1 MQIPI
6 GDNALGRPASSIDE
20 SPSAPPQP
28 RPRLPFIAR
37 QFPPFSPRQWR
48 VFGISATAGIF
59 DNYDIALLSLALK
72 QIQRGLGIAEARLG
86 ATLSLIRLGYLASLA
101 LSPLADVF
109 GRRQLLLYTI
119 VGYTIFTGISAVAPH
134 TGSFVTAQFVA
145 RAFSG
150 AEATVSLVILAEEV
164 DAAVRGWALGMQGAL
179 SVSGYGL
186 AAIVF
191 GMIGIIPF
199 GWRGLYALALFPL
212 VLIIPLRRILPESR
226 RFEQVHQT
234 QIIRPSLL
242 APLRA
247 LLSSYPTRLLSI
259 FAVVFVG
266 SMAGGAV
273 GFFVPKY
280 LQEAHH
286 WSPARV
292 SSLYVFGGAL
302 GIIGNIAAGRISDRF
317 GRRVTGPLFIA
328 MEAIMAYQLYTIRT
342 GAVVILWIG
351 WLFCDQAGVT
361 VANAYS
367 TELFPT
373 ASRSAAAGA
382 LYIARFGGNALG
394 LLGEGML
401 YGVMG
406 SHWTAIRMLTLCWLF
421 TAALMYLL
429 FPETAR
435 RELEEIAPADIRVK
449 TG

>member
-1 MQIPI
+1 M
-6 GDNALGRPASSIDE
+6 RPSE
-20 SPSAPPQP
+20 APPP
-28 RPRLPFIAR
+28 LPSPVPSNGGEERRAPRLPFIAR
-37 QFPPFSPRQWR
+37 RFPPFSARQWR
-48 VFGISATAGIF
+48 VFGISTTAGFF
-59 DNYDIALLSLALK
+59 DNYDTALLSLALR

-86 ATLSLIRLGYLASLA
+86 ATLSLIRMGYLMSLA

-119 VGYTIFTGISAVAPH
+119 VGYTIFTGMSAVAPN
-134 TGSFVTAQFVA
+134 TGGFVAAQFVA

-191 GMIGIIPF
+191 GMIRIIPF

-212 VLIIPLRRILPESR
+212 ALIIPLRRILPESR
-226 RFEQVHQT
+226 RFERAHQT
-234 QIIRPSLL
+234 QIMRPSVL

-247 LLSSYPTRLLSI
+247 LLGSYPRRLLSI
-259 FAVVFVG
+259 FTVVFVG

-280 LQEAHH
+280 LQEVHY

-292 SSLYVFGGAL
+292 SSLYVLGGAL

-317 GRRVTGPLFIA
+317 GRRVIGPLFIA
-328 MEAIMAYQLYTIRT
+328 MEAVLAYQLYTIRT
-342 GAVVILWIG
+342 EAVVILWIG
-351 WLFCDQAGVT
+351 WLFCDQAGLTVT
-361 VANAYS
+361 NAYS
-367 TELFPT
+367 AELFPT
-373 ASRSAAAGA
+373 AFRSAAAGA
-382 LYIARFGGNALG
+382 LYVARFGGGALG
-394 LLGEGML
+394 LLAEGML

-406 SHWTAIRMLTLCWLF
+406 SHWAAIRTLALCWLF
-421 TAALMYLL
+421 AATLMYLL

-435 RELEEIAPADIRVK
+435 RELEEIAPPALA
-449 TG
+449 

>member
-1 MQIPI
+1 MQIPVTDDPP
-6 GDNALGRPASSIDE
+6 GTPASPMEESI
-20 SPSAPPQP
+20 SIRP

-37 QFPPFSPRQWR
+37 RFPPFNPRQWR
-48 VFGISATAGIF
+48 VFGISTTAGFF
-59 DNYDIALLSLALK
+59 DNYDTALLSLALR
-72 QIQRGLGIAEARLG
+72 QIQRGLGIADARLG
-86 ATLSLIRLGYLASLA
+86 ATLSLIRIGYLVSLA

-119 VGYTIFTGISAVAPH
+119 VGYTIFTGMSAVAPD
-134 TGSFVTAQFVA
+134 TGSFVATQFVA

-179 SVSGYGL
+179 SATGYGL

-226 RFEQVHQT
+226 RFERVHQT
-234 QIIRPSLL
+234 QIMRPSIL
-242 APLRA
+242 APMRA
-247 LLSSYPTRLLSI
+247 LLSSYPRRLLSI
-259 FAVVFVG
+259 VAVVFVG

-280 LQEAHH
+280 LQEVHH

-302 GIIGNIAAGRISDRF
+302 GIVGNIAAGRISDRF
-317 GRRVTGPLFIA
+317 GRRVIGPLFIA
-328 MEAIMAYQLYTIRT
+328 MEAILAYQLYTIRT

-361 VANAYS
+361 VTNAYS
-367 TELFPT
+367 AELFPT
-373 ASRSAAAGA
+373 TFRSAAAGV
-382 LYIARFGGNALG
+382 LYVARYSGGALG

-401 YGVMG
+401 YGLLG
-406 SHWTAIRMLTLCWLF
+406 SHWAAIRILTLCWLF

-435 RELEEIAPADIRVK
+435 RELEEIA
-449 TG
+449 T

>member
-1 MQIPI
+1 MQIPVT
-6 GDNALGRPASSIDE
+6 DDAPGRPASLMDE
-20 SPSAPPQP
+20 SPSPLPQP
-28 RPRLPFIAR
+28 RRRRLFIAR

-48 VFGISATAGIF
+48 VFAISTTAGFF
-59 DNYDIALLSLALK
+59 DNYDSALLSLALR
-72 QIQRGLGIAEARLG
+72 QIQRGLGIAEAHLG

-101 LSPLADVF
+101 LSPLADIF

-119 VGYTIFTGISAVAPH
+119 VGYTIFTGMSAIAPH
-134 TGSFVTAQFVA
+134 TGSFVATQFVA

-179 SVSGYGL
+179 SISGYGL
-186 AAIVF
+186 AAFVF
-191 GMIGIIPF
+191 AMIGIIPF
-199 GWRGLYALALFPL
+199 GWRGLYALALLPL
-212 VLIIPLRRILPESR
+212 TLIIPLRRILPESR
-226 RFEQVHQT
+226 RFEQMHHA
-234 QIIRPSLL
+234 QIMRPSVL

-247 LLSSYPTRLLSI
+247 LLGSYPTRLLSI

-280 LQEAHH
+280 LQEVHR

-292 SSLYVFGGAL
+292 SSLYIFGGAL
-302 GIIGNIAAGRISDRF
+302 GIIGNIVAGRFSDRF

-328 MEAIMAYQLYTIRT
+328 IEAVLAYELYTIRT

-361 VANAYS
+361 VTNAYS
-367 TELFPT
+367 AELFPT
-373 ASRSAAAGA
+373 SFRSAAAGA
-382 LYIARFGGNALG
+382 LYVARYGGGALG
-394 LLGEGML
+394 LFAEGML
-401 YGVMG
+401 YGVIR
-406 SHWTAIRMLTLCWLF
+406 SHWGAIRILTLFWLF
-421 TAALMYLL
+421 TAASMYLL

-435 RELEEIAPADIRVK
+435 RELEEIASPQI
-449 TG
+449 

>member
-1 MQIPI
+1 MEIPVSDDAP
-6 GDNALGRPASSIDE
+6 GSPARLTHE
-20 SPSAPPQP
+20 VTSAQA
-28 RPRLPFIAR
+28 RPRRLFLAR

-48 VFGISATAGIF
+48 VFAISSTAGFF
-59 DNYDIALLSLALK
+59 DNYDSALLSLALR

-119 VGYTIFTGISAVAPH
+119 LGYTIFTGMSAVAPH
-134 TGSFVTAQFVA
+134 TSTFVAAQFIA

-179 SVSGYGL
+179 SISGYGL

-191 GMIGIIPF
+191 AMIGIIPF

-212 VLIIPLRRILPESR
+212 VLIIPLRRILPESL
-226 RFEQVHQT
+226 RFQRVHQT
-234 QIIRPSLL
+234 QIVRPSVL

-247 LLSSYPTRLLSI
+247 LLSSYPSRLFSI
-259 FAVVFVG
+259 FAVVFAG

-280 LQEAHH
+280 LQEVHH

-302 GIIGNIAAGRISDRF
+302 GIIGNIVSGRISDRF
-317 GRRVTGPLFIA
+317 GRRIIGPSFIA
-328 MEAIMAYQLYTIRT
+328 MEAVLAYQLYTIRT
-342 GAVVILWIG
+342 GAVVLLWIG
-351 WLFCDQAGVT
+351 WLFCDQAGMTVT
-361 VANAYS
+361 SAYS
-367 TELFPT
+367 AELFPT
-373 ASRSAAAGA
+373 AFRSAAAGA
-382 LYIARFGGNALG
+382 LYVARYAGGALG

-401 YGVMG
+401 YGMVG
-406 SHWTAIRMLTLCWLF
+406 SHWAAIRMLTLCWLF
-421 TAALMYLL
+421 TAVLMYLV

-435 RELEEIAPADIRVK
+435 RELEEIAMDE
-449 TG
+449 T

>member
-1 MQIPI
+1 MQIPVA
-6 GDNALGRPASSIDE
+6 DEPTGRPASPIDQP
-20 SPSAPPQP
+20 PSTLQQ
-28 RPRLPFIAR
+28 RHTRVPFIAR

-48 VFGISATAGIF
+48 VFAISTTAGFF
-59 DNYDIALLSLALK
+59 DNYDTALLSLALR

-101 LSPLADVF
+101 LSPLADIF

-119 VGYTIFTGISAVAPH
+119 VGYTVFTGMSAVAPH
-134 TGSFVTAQFVA
+134 TGSFVAAQFVA

-164 DAAVRGWALGMQGAL
+164 DALVRGWALGMQGAL
-179 SVSGYGL
+179 SISGYGL
-186 AAIVF
+186 AAVVF
-191 GMIGIIPF
+191 GMIRIIPF

-212 VLIIPLRRILPESR
+212 ALIIPLRRILPESR
-226 RFEQVHQT
+226 RFEQVHHT
-234 QIIRPSLL
+234 QIMRPSVL

-247 LLSSYPTRLLSI
+247 LLSSYPKRLLSI

-280 LQEAHH
+280 LQEMHH

-292 SSLYVFGGAL
+292 SSLYIFGGAL
-302 GIIGNIAAGRISDRF
+302 GIIGSIVAGRISDRF
-317 GRRVTGPLFIA
+317 GRRLTGPLFIA
-328 MEAIMAYQLYTIRT
+328 MEAVLAYQLYTVRT

-361 VANAYS
+361 VINTYS
-367 TELFPT
+367 AELFPT
-373 ASRSAAAGA
+373 SFRSAAAGT
-382 LYIARFGGNALG
+382 LYVARYGGGALG
-394 LLGEGML
+394 LLAEGML
-401 YGVMG
+401 YGVTG
-406 SHWTAIRMLTLCWLF
+406 SHWGAIRILTFFWLF
-421 TAALMYLL
+421 TAASMYLR

-435 RELEEIAPADIRVK
+435 RELEEIATDGA
-449 TG
+449 

>member
-1 MQIPI
+1 MS
-6 GDNALGRPASSIDE
+6 DNGGGERK
-20 SPSAPPQP
+20 SP
-28 RPRLPFIAR
+28 RFPFIAR
-37 QFPPFSPRQWR
+37 QFPPFSQRQWR
-48 VFGISATAGIF
+48 VFGISTTAGFF
-59 DNYDIALLSLALK
+59 DNYDAALLSLALR

-86 ATLSLIRLGYLASLA
+86 ATLSLIRMGYLMSLA

-119 VGYTIFTGISAVAPH
+119 VGYTIFTGMSAVAPH
-134 TGSFVTAQFVA
+134 TGSFVASQFVA

-164 DAAVRGWALGMQGAL
+164 NAAVRGWALGMQGAL
-179 SVSGYGL
+179 SISGYGL
-186 AAIVF
+186 AAIAF
-191 GMIGIIPF
+191 GMIRIIPF

-212 VLIIPLRRILPESR
+212 ALIIPLRRILPESR
-226 RFEQVHQT
+226 RFEQAQNIQT
-234 QIIRPSLL
+234 MRPSVI
-242 APLRA
+242 APLRS
-247 LLSSYPTRLLSI
+247 LLMSYPRRLLSI
-259 FAVVFVG
+259 FAVVFIG

-280 LQEAHH
+280 LQEVHH

-302 GIIGNIAAGRISDRF
+302 GIIGSIAAGRISDRF

-328 MEAIMAYQLYTIRT
+328 LEAILAYQLYTIRT

-361 VANAYS
+361 VSNAYS
-367 TELFPT
+367 AELFPT
-373 ASRSAAAGA
+373 AFRSAAAGA
-382 LYIARFGGNALG
+382 LYVARYSGGALG

-406 SHWTAIRMLTLCWLF
+406 SHWAAIRMLTLCWLF

-435 RELEEIAPADIRVK
+435 RELEEITSSTLA
-449 TG
+449 

>member
-1 MQIPI
+1 VERT
-6 GDNALGRPASSIDE
+6 G
-20 SPSAPPQP
+20 
-28 RPRLPFIAR
+28 PRLPLIAR

-48 VFGISATAGIF
+48 VFGISTTAGFF
-59 DNYDIALLSLALK
+59 DNYDSALLSLALR
-72 QIQRGLGIAEARLG
+72 QIQRGLDIAEARLG

-109 GRRQLLLYTI
+109 GRRQLLVYTI
-119 VGYTIFTGISAVAPH
+119 VGYTIFTGLSAVAPH
-134 TGSFVTAQFVA
+134 VGSFVGAQFLA

-164 DAAVRGWALGMQGAL
+164 NAAVRGWALGMQGAL
-179 SVSGYGL
+179 STSGYGL

-199 GWRGLYALALFPL
+199 GWRGLYALALLPL
-212 VLIIPLRRILPESR
+212 LLIIPLRRMLPESH
-226 RFEQVHQT
+226 RFESIHRAQSARAGV
-234 QIIRPSLL
+234 L
-242 APLRA
+242 APLRE
-247 LLSSYPTRLLSI
+247 LLGSYPRRLVGV

-266 SMAGGAV
+266 SLAGGAA

-280 LQEAHH
+280 LQEVHH

-317 GRRVTGPLFIA
+317 GRRITGCLFIA
-328 MEAIMAYQLYTIRT
+328 MEAAFAYELYLIRN

-351 WLFCDQAGVT
+351 WLFCDQAGVMVT
-361 VANAYS
+361 NAYS
-367 TELFPT
+367 AELFPT
-373 ASRSAAAGA
+373 RFRAAAAGT
-382 LYIARFGGNALG
+382 LYVARYAGGALG
-394 LLGEGML
+394 LLGEGIL

-406 SHWTAIRMLTLCWLF
+406 SHWAAIRMLAMGWLV
-421 TAALMYLL
+421 AGALIYLL

-435 RELEEIAPADIRVK
+435 RELEEIAGSEA
-449 TG
+449 

>member
-1 MQIPI
+1 M
-6 GDNALGRPASSIDE
+6 RPSQ
-20 SPSAPPQP
+20 APPP
-28 RPRLPFIAR
+28 LPSSVSNNGGGERKGPRLPFIAR

-48 VFGISATAGIF
+48 VFGISTTAGFF
-59 DNYDIALLSLALK
+59 DNYDTALLSLALR

-86 ATLSLIRLGYLASLA
+86 ATLSLIRIGYLMSLA

-119 VGYTIFTGISAVAPH
+119 VGYTIFTGMSAVAPH
-134 TGSFVTAQFVA
+134 TGSFVAAQFAA

-179 SVSGYGL
+179 SISGYGL
-186 AAIVF
+186 AAIAF
-191 GMIGIIPF
+191 GMIRIIPF

-212 VLIIPLRRILPESR
+212 ALIIPLRRILPESR
-226 RFEQVHQT
+226 RFEQARNT
-234 QIIRPSLL
+234 QITRPGVM

-247 LLSSYPTRLLSI
+247 LLRSYPWRLLSI
-259 FAVVFVG
+259 FAVVFLG

-280 LQEAHH
+280 LQEIHH

-302 GIIGNIAAGRISDRF
+302 GIIGNIAAGRISDGF
-317 GRRVTGPLFIA
+317 GRRIIGPLFIA
-328 MEAIMAYQLYTIRT
+328 LEAILAYQLYTIRS

-361 VANAYS
+361 VSNAYS
-367 TELFPT
+367 AELFPT
-373 ASRSAAAGA
+373 TFRSAAAGA
-382 LYIARFGGNALG
+382 LYVARYSGGALG

-406 SHWTAIRMLTLCWLF
+406 SHWAAIRMLTLCWLF
-421 TAALMYLL
+421 AAALMYLL

-435 RELEEIAPADIRVK
+435 RELEEIAPSTFA
-449 TG
+449 

>member
-1 MQIPI
+1 MQMPA
-6 GDNALGRPASSIDE
+6 GDDPPVRLASPSDE
-20 SPSAPPQP
+20 SPSVPLAP

-48 VFGISATAGIF
+48 VFAISTTAGFF
-59 DNYDIALLSLALK
+59 DNYDSALLSLALR

-86 ATLSLIRLGYLASLA
+86 ATLSLIRTGYLVSLA

-119 VGYTIFTGISAVAPH
+119 VGYTIFTGMSAVAPR
-134 TGSFVTAQFVA
+134 TSSFVAAQFVA

-179 SVSGYGL
+179 SISGYGL

-191 GMIGIIPF
+191 GMIRIIPF
-199 GWRGLYALALFPL
+199 GWRGLYALALLPL
-212 VLIIPLRRILPESR
+212 ALIIPLRRILPESR
-226 RFEQVHQT
+226 RFERVHQT
-234 QIIRPSLL
+234 QNMRPSVL
-242 APLRA
+242 APLQA
-247 LLSSYPTRLLSI
+247 LLRSYPRRLLSI
-259 FAVVFVG
+259 FAVVFIG

-280 LQEAHH
+280 LQEVHH

-328 MEAIMAYQLYTIRT
+328 IEAALAYQLYTMRT

-361 VANAYS
+361 VTNAYS
-367 TELFPT
+367 AELFPT
-373 ASRSAAAGA
+373 AFRSAAAGA
-382 LYIARFGGNALG
+382 LYVARYGGGALG

-401 YGVMG
+401 YAVTG
-406 SHWTAIRMLTLCWLF
+406 SHWTAIRILTLCWLF

-435 RELEEIAPADIRVK
+435 RELEEIASS
-449 TG
+449 TLTE

>member
-1 MQIPI
+1 LP
-6 GDNALGRPASSIDE
+6 
-20 SPSAPPQP
+20 SPVSNNGGGERKGP
-28 RPRLPFIAR
+28 RFPFIAR
-37 QFPPFSPRQWR
+37 QFPPFSRRQWR
-48 VFGISATAGIF
+48 VFGISATAGFF
-59 DNYDIALLSLALK
+59 DNYDTALLSLALR

-86 ATLSLIRLGYLASLA
+86 ATLSLIRMGYLVSLA

-119 VGYTIFTGISAVAPH
+119 VGYTIFTGMSAFAPR
-134 TGSFVTAQFVA
+134 TGSFVAAQFVA

-179 SVSGYGL
+179 SISGYGL
-186 AAIVF
+186 AAIAF
-191 GMIGIIPF
+191 GMIRIIPF

-212 VLIIPLRRILPESR
+212 ALIIPLRRILPESR
-226 RFEQVHQT
+226 RFEQAQNT
-234 QIIRPSLL
+234 QIMRPSIL

-247 LLSSYPTRLLSI
+247 LLGSYPRRLLSI
-259 FAVVFVG
+259 FAVVFIG

-280 LQEAHH
+280 LQEVHH

-317 GRRVTGPLFIA
+317 GRRITGPLFIA
-328 MEAIMAYQLYTIRT
+328 LEAVLAYQLYTIRT

-351 WLFCDQAGVT
+351 WLFCDQAGMT
-361 VANAYS
+361 VSNAYS
-367 TELFPT
+367 AELFPT
-373 ASRSAAAGA
+373 TFRSAAAGA
-382 LYIARFGGNALG
+382 LYVARYSGGALG

-401 YGVMG
+401 YGIMG
-406 SHWTAIRMLTLCWLF
+406 SHWVAIRMLTLCWLF

-435 RELEEIAPADIRVK
+435 RELEEIAPTTFA
-449 TG
+449 

>member
-1 MQIPI
+1 M
-6 GDNALGRPASSIDE
+6 DE
-20 SPSAPPQP
+20 PLSA
-28 RPRLPFIAR
+28 RPRVPFIAR
-37 QFPPFSPRQWR
+37 RFPPFSPRQWR
-48 VFGISATAGIF
+48 VFAISTTAGFF
-59 DNYDIALLSLALK
+59 DNYDSALLSLALR

-86 ATLSLIRLGYLASLA
+86 ATLSLIRVGYLASLA

-119 VGYTIFTGISAVAPH
+119 IGYTIFTGLTAAAPG
-134 TGSFVTAQFVA
+134 TRSFVAAQLVA

-191 GMIGIIPF
+191 AMIRIIPF

-212 VLIIPLRRILPESR
+212 VLIIPLRRMLPESR
-226 RFEQVHQT
+226 RFERERRV
-234 QIIRPSLL
+234 QIMRPGIL
-242 APLRA
+242 APLRG
-247 LLSSYPTRLLSI
+247 LLSSQSTRLLSV

-280 LQEAHH
+280 LQEVHH

-317 GRRVTGPLFIA
+317 GRRVTGPIFIA
-328 MEAIMAYQLYTIRT
+328 LEAVLAYQLYAIPT

-351 WLFCDQAGVT
+351 WLFCDQAGLT
-361 VANAYS
+361 VSNAYS
-367 TELFPT
+367 AELFPT
-373 ASRSAAAGA
+373 AFRSAAAGT
-382 LYIARFGGNALG
+382 LYVARFGGGALG
-394 LLGEGML
+394 LLTEGIL
-401 YGVMG
+401 YGVVG
-406 SHWTAIRMLTLCWLF
+406 SHWAAIRILTSCWLL

-435 RELEEIAPADIRVK
+435 RELEEIAAPTSAE
-449 TG
+449 

>member
-1 MQIPI
+1 MSTQGPPPLPT
-6 GDNALGRPASSIDE
+6 AAASSE
-20 SPSAPPQP
+20 AAQG
-28 RPRLPFIAR
+28 RVRRRLLVAS

-48 VFGISATAGIF
+48 VFAISTTAGFF
-59 DNYDIALLSLALK
+59 DNYDSALLSLALK

-86 ATLSLIRLGYLASLA
+86 ATLSFIRLGYLASLA

-109 GRRQLLLYTI
+109 GRRRLLLYTI
-119 VGYTIFTGISAVAPH
+119 VGYTIFTAMSATAPH
-134 TGSFVTAQFVA
+134 TASFVGAQFLA

-212 VLIIPLRRILPESR
+212 ALIIPLRRLLPESR
-226 RFEQVHQT
+226 RFERAHHTQT
-234 QIIRPSLL
+234 MRPNGL
-242 APLRA
+242 APLLA
-247 LLSSYPTRLLSI
+247 LLSSDRSRFFSI
-259 FAVVFVG
+259 FAVVFIG

-280 LQEAHH
+280 LQEVHK
-286 WSPARV
+286 WSPGRV

-302 GIIGNIAAGRISDRF
+302 GIIGNIVAGRISDRF
-317 GRRVTGPLFIA
+317 GRRVVGPLFIA
-328 MEAIMAYQLYTIRT
+328 MEALLAYQLYTIRT
-342 GAVVILWIG
+342 GAIVIFWIG

-361 VANAYS
+361 ITSAYS
-367 TELFPT
+367 AELFPT
-373 ASRSAAAGA
+373 AFRAAAAGA
-382 LYIARFGGNALG
+382 LYVARFAGGAIG
-394 LLGEGML
+394 LLEEGML
-401 YGVMG
+401 YGITG
-406 SHWTAIRMLTLCWLF
+406 SHWSAIRILTLCWLF
-421 TAALMYLL
+421 SAGLMYLL

-435 RELEEIAPADIRVK
+435 RELEEIVSPTVD
-449 TG
+449 